1 VLPATDGNGAGIYA
15 TVSEVVIERSV
26 IEDNSINSV
35 SGDGVGAYF
44 NGGVVLITD
53 SIFRNNRITAAGDL
67 DLSAVG
73 GGIYADVGSMQ
84 LTRCLFEGNRTGFG
98 GGVAAIGNMQSLTID
113 ECVFADNE
121 ARNGGGFG
129 ANSTAGPL
137 RPRIRNSLFVGNMAL
152 NDSAIFT
159 DKGGFFTNLT
169 MTGNSSSGSY
179 VLGGSSPTGSVILDN
194 SILWGNTYNAANG
207 PIPLSTPDVVR
218 RSILQQSYTGAAGS
232 GFNQV
237 VDPMFADPSNRNFR
251 LMPNSP
257 AIDAGDTNLYFGP
270 FADLDGAARVVDVP
284 EVADTG
290 FTLSGP
296 VIDIGAYEF
305 QTAGPIDTCPTDT
318 NGDGVINF
326 TDLNAILSVFGT
338 DCD

>member
-1 VLPATDGNGAGIYA
+1 
-15 TVSEVVIERSV
+15 
-26 IEDNSINSV
+26 
-35 SGDGVGAYF
+35 
-44 NGGVVLITD
+44 
-53 SIFRNNRITAAGDL
+53 
-67 DLSAVG
+67 
-73 GGIYADVGSMQ
+73 
-84 LTRCLFEGNRTGFG
+84 
-98 GGVAAIGNMQSLTID
+98 
-113 ECVFADNE
+113 
-121 ARNGGGFG
+121 
-129 ANSTAGPL
+129 
-137 RPRIRNSLFVGNMAL
+137 
-152 NDSAIFT
+152 
-159 DKGGFFTNLT
+159 
-169 MTGNSSSGSY
+169 